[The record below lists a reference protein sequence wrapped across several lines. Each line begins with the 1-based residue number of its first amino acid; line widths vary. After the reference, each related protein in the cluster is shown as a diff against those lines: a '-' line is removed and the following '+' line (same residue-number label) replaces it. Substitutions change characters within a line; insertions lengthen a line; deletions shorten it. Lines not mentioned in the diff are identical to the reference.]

1 MVVYQTFTRS
11 CALAGMLLA
20 ALAPAPLR
28 ADGFDRLGRFLAGAI
43 NRLDAGGALDVTDY
57 TCEAHMPGLQLC
69 TDPETGLSFLHLPSP
84 GGANISLTVVKGI
97 AQNGPDPALPDQ
109 ASADRL
115 LAAVKALPET
125 DLAGLDRCTVL
136 NKAEYTDSLVLGI
149 KPPTGGYPVYLVYG
163 GLDDQARATLDQPG
177 GGEGETLS
185 GLLLVAVT
193 DATCSPP
200 P

>member
-1 MVVYQTFTRS
+1 MAVYQAFTRS

-28 ADGFDRLGRFLAGAI
+28 ADGFDRLGWFLAGAI

-57 TCEAHMPGLQLC
+57 TCETQMPGLQLC
-69 TDPETGLSFLHLPSP
+69 TDPATGLSFLHLPSP
-84 GGANISLTVVKGI
+84 GGANVSLTVVKGT
-97 AQNGPDPALPDQ
+97 AQDGPDPALPDQ

-125 DLAGLDRCTVL
+125 DLAGLDRCAL
-136 NKAEYTDSLVLGI
+136 LEKAEDTDGLVLGI
-149 KPPTGGYPVYLVYG
+149 KPPKGGYPVYLVYG
-163 GLDDQARATLDQPG
+163 GLDDQARATLAQP

-185 GLLLVAVT
+185 GLLLVTLT
-193 DATCSPP
+193 DATCTPP

>member
-1 MVVYQTFTRS
+1 MAVYQTFTRS
-11 CALAGMLLA
+11 CALAGILLA

-57 TCEAHMPGLQLC
+57 TCETQMPGLQLC
-69 TDPETGLSFLHLPSP
+69 TDPATGLSFLHLPSP
-84 GGANISLTVVKGI
+84 GGANVSLTVVKGT
-97 AQNGPDPALPDQ
+97 AQDGPDPALPDQ

-115 LAAVKALPET
+115 LAAFKALPKT
-125 DLAGLDRCTVL
+125 DLAGLDRCAL
-136 NKAEYTDSLVLGI
+136 LDKAEDRDGLVLGI
-149 KPPTGGYPVYLVYG
+149 KPPSGAYPVYLVYG
-163 GLDDQARATLDQPG
+163 GLDDRARATLAQS

-185 GLLLVAVT
+185 GLLLVALT
-193 DATCSPP
+193 DATCTPP